1 MNTTDVYSVH
11 DCLCRYRHNVEAE
24 AHCYVVQCI
33 GEWLVINDVVDC
45 MHAADEGL
53 CGRNVLH
60 LIYHYHAV
68 VSCS

>member
-1 MNTTDVYSVH
+1 MLFSV
-11 DCLCRYRHNVEAE
+11 
-24 AHCYVVQCI
+24 
-33 GEWLVINDVVDC
+33 GEWLVSNGIVDC

-53 CGRNVLH
+53 CGRSVLH